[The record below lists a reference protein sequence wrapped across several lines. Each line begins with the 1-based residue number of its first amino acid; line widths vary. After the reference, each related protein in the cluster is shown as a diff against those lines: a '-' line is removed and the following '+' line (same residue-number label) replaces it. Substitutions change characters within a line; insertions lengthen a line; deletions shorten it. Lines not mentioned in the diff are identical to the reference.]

1 MIAST
6 TPTNRSF
13 LNFLSNHANLATIFS
28 VVFVLELGERM
39 SERFLP
45 IYILAVGGSSVI
57 VGLSNALDN
66 LLGAIYSL
74 PGGLL
79 ADRIG
84 YKKSLII
91 FDVVSMAGYLIAVIY
106 PSWPTAILGAIL
118 FTSWSSVSVPGIMTA
133 ISKNLP
139 QNKRTMG
146 VSIHSLIRRFPM
158 ALGPIIGGIFIE
170 QWGEKDGVRVAF
182 IAAFFI
188 ALVSIF
194 FQQRFIKDNH
204 VKSEVKPLL
213 HPIRI
218 FKSMSIDL
226 KKLLL
231 SDILIR
237 FCEQIPYAFVVV
249 WCLKEIKVTPVQFG
263 VLTSIEMVTAILVY
277 IPVAYLVEKNK
288 TKKPYIA
295 MTFGFFSL
303 FPLILMFSKSFWVLA
318 FAFFI
323 RGMKEF
329 GEPTRK
335 SLILD
340 FAQGDHQGTLYGA
353 YYLIRDSIVSLA
365 ALVGG
370 YLWMIS
376 PQLNLSVAVV
386 FGVLAT
392 GYFLIF
398 CNE

>member
-1 MIAST
+1 MIASKADNN
-6 TPTNRSF
+6 NRVST
-13 LNFLSNHANLATIFS
+13 FLSNHGNLVSIFS
-28 VVFVLELGERM
+28 VVLILELGERM
-39 SERFLP
+39 SGRFLP

-66 LLGAIYSL
+66 FLGALYSL

-91 FDVVSMAGYLIAVIY
+91 FDLVSMLGYLIAAVF
-106 PSWPTAILGAIL
+106 PSWPSAILGAVL
-118 FTSWSSVSVPGIMTA
+118 FTSWSSVSLPGIMTA
-133 ISKNLP
+133 VSKNLP
-139 QNKRTMG
+139 KNKQTMG

-158 ALGPIIGGIFIE
+158 AVGPILGGLFIE
-170 QWGEKDGVRVAF
+170 QWGEKDGIRLAFGFAF
-182 IAAFFI
+182 II
-188 ALVSIF
+188 ALFSIF
-194 FQQRFIKDNH
+194 IQQRYIKDNH
-204 VKSEVKPLL
+204 IKSEAAPLL

-218 FKSMSIDL
+218 FKTMSTDL

-249 WCLKEIKVTPVQFG
+249 WCLKEIKITPVQFG

-295 MTFGFFSL
+295 ATFGFFSL
-303 FPLILMFSKSFWVLA
+303 FPLILMFSKSFPVLC

-340 FAQGDHQGTLYGA
+340 FAQGAHQGTLYGA

-370 YLWMIS
+370 YLWMVS
-376 PQLNLSVAVV
+376 PQFNLIVASF
-386 FGVLAT
+386 FGLIAT
-392 GYFLIF
+392 AYFLIF
-398 CNE
+398 CKE